1 MERFNWVKTVVLYL
15 NVMKEISD
23 HLRISLEEKDE
34 EVKSEIKR
42 LTAHQQREIMN
53 YYKKMCSFI
62 LKLFSQSFGILAK
75 ITKESFEG
83 ETKKR
88 NATSAFFRATIL
100 AYQKSNLF
108 ELVNAPLIS
117 S

>member
-1 MERFNWVKTVVLYL
+1 
-15 NVMKEISD
+15 MKEISD

-34 EVKSEIKR
+34 EVKLEIKR

-62 LKLFSQSFGILAK
+62 WKLCSQSFGILAK

-88 NATSAFFRATIL
+88 NATSF
-100 AYQKSNLF
+100 LF
-108 ELVNAPLIS
+108 PRNDSRLPKIESL
-117 S
+117 